1 MKRAIKE
8 TTLFRKRFCISQED
22 LAAYLGISYSALAM
36 YERDERPLATK
47 ALIKFAELYAA
58 YEAAEKLAGHNK
70 PLPALQEKL
79 DKQRDD
85 AIKKMQWLINKRG
98 LTIRMFQPKL
108 TNLTGKHEGAAD
120 RLRLFD
126 EVLSALPK
134 TQASQLNR
142 QALDVIHLTACKGL
156 LKAHEKMQKM
166 QLSIALLEA
175 EVGVYEREVGRLKEE
190 SGL

>member
-1 MKRAIKE
+1 MKIALKE

-47 ALIKFAELYAA
+47 ALIRFAELEAA
-58 YEAAEKLAGHNK
+58 YEAAEKLTGQDK
-70 PLPALQEKL
+70 PLTALQEKM

-85 AIKKMQWLINKRG
+85 AVKKMQWLITDHRRR
-98 LTIRMFQPKL
+98 IRMLQHKL
-108 TNLTGKHEGAAD
+108 TNLTGKHAGAAE
-120 RLRLFD
+120 RLQLFD
-126 EVLSALPK
+126 QVLTKLSQNSAAKL
-134 TQASQLNR
+134 SQ
-142 QALDVIHLTACKGL
+142 QALDLMHTSACEGL
-156 LKAHEKMQKM
+156 LKAHEKKMKM